1 VVNIGISGKMAG
13 EDRAL
18 GNPQISA
25 GQIQLLK
32 ALRETG
38 KPIVALVSSGRPLVL
53 TEAEPLTDAM
63 LQCWILG
70 TEHGNAIAD
79 VLSGDV
85 NPSAKTVMSFP
96 YAIGQIPV
104 YYNHFNTG
112 RPTTDD
118 PAGNWYSRYRD
129 IPRDPLYPFGFGLSY
144 SNFTYTDLKIS
155 SSTIKKTDKLT
166 VTITVKNN
174 SAISGDEVVQL
185 YIRDYAA
192 SVVRPV
198 KELKSFQKINLKAG
212 ASQTINFTLTAKD
225 LSFFDANGN
234 VMLEPGKFSVFV
246 GGNSRDVMQA
256 DFEMK

>member
-1 VVNIGISGKMAG
+1 MAG

-18 GNPQISA
+18 SHPRISA

-38 KPIVALVSSGRPLVL
+38 KPVVALVSSGRPLVL
-53 TEAEPLTDAM
+53 TEAEPFTDAI

-129 IPRDPLYPFGFGLSY
+129 IPRDPFYPFGFGLSY
-144 SNFTYTDLKIS
+144 SEFAYSDLKIS
-155 SSTIKKTDKLT
+155 SSTMKKTDKLT
-166 VTITVKNN
+166 VTVSLKNN
-174 SAISGDEVVQL
+174 STITGEEVVQL

-192 SVVRPV
+192 SIVRPV
-198 KELKSFQKINLKAG
+198 KELKGFQKIKLAG
-212 ASQTINFTLTAKD
+212 GSSQTITFTLSAKD

-234 VMLEPGKFSVFV
+234 TIFESGKFSVFV
-246 GGNSRDVMQA
+246 GGNSRDVLEA
-256 DFEMK
+256 KFEVK